1 MWDAVGWCLKYQA
14 NARVNCDNMVMLA
27 EGMVQEKNI
36 KKYMVFCLPLS
47 PCVFLHPKKTTF
59 VLTTFLNKRK

>member
-36 KKYMVFCLPLS
+36 KKYGLLPPPFPLCFSSSKKDNFCFDHIS
-47 PCVFLHPKKTTF
+47 K
-59 VLTTFLNKRK
+59 